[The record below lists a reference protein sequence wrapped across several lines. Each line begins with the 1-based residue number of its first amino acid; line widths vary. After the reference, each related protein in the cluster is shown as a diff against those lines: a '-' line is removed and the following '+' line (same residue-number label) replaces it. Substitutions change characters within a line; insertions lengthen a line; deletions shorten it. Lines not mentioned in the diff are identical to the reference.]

1 MKYKLQPQIE
11 CYDGGTSQTDNTL
24 FSPLYD
30 TEHEETWIQSKINV
44 RLFEVPLSS
53 IEGGN
58 KT

>member
-1 MKYKLQPQIE
+1 MTVVLLRQH
-11 CYDGGTSQTDNTL
+11 NTL
-24 FSPLYD
+24 VSTLYD

>member
-1 MKYKLQPQIE
+1 MTVVLRRQH
-11 CYDGGTSQTDNTL
+11 NTL
-24 FSPLYD
+24 FSPLND
-30 TEHEETWIQSKINV
+30 TEHKETRIQSKINV